1 MYVAIPIEIAGT
13 VKLMT
18 TPVDNSNLI
27 GGICFFGIKSYTIL
41 LKSIIPRQLCLFCSQ
56 AQSEELMFD
65 ELMFNQVVTTLF
77 DRVELIKL

>member
-27 GGICFFGIKSYTIL
+27 GGICFFGIKSYIIL
-41 LKSIIPRQLCLFCSQ
+41 LKSNNT
-56 AQSEELMFD
+56 E
-65 ELMFNQVVTTLF
+65 TTMLVSLSF
-77 DRVELIKL
+77 WHFVLNKA